1 MSYAVIRKKKR
12 NHQTMERKDYKLSDF
27 DLVKTIGRGTFGR
40 VCLAFHRPSRTYHAM
55 KILALRDV
63 IKLEQV
69 EQVRRE
75 RSLLSSLSHPGLL
88 SLDWAG
94 RDTRH
99 LYLLTP
105 FLSGGELFSYLR
117 CAGNTRCRGCSC

>member
-1 MSYAVIRKKKR
+1 MA
-12 NHQTMERKDYKLSDF
+12 RKDYKLSDF

-40 VCLAFHRPSRTYHAM
+40 VCLAFHRPSRVYHAM

-88 SLDWAG
+88 SLDWTG

-117 CAGNTRCRGCSC
+117 CAGNTEPLLSCWGCSC